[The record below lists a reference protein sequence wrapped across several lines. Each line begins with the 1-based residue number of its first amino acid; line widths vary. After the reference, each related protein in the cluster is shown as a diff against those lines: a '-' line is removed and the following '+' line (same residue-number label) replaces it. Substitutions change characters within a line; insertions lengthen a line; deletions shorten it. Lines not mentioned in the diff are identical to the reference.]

1 MCEASYI
8 HPQRHSMLYTIHLT
22 QTWMHFHPYMEE
34 GITLGDYYFIPAV
47 SWYANRINMSTAIL
61 CEAFFVNLLWVSLV
75 YTIHYS
81 KDSAWQAT
89 NQLEDKLIFQVHNI
103 FSINFCECGESTNV
117 KPIISSRCVIF
128 FIDLSNLLGH
138 GSFFQPACRYEGD
151 FSQLPSAKNRRR
163 STQIIDF
170 HRIKQAVSEWVS

>member
-1 MCEASYI
+1 
-8 HPQRHSMLYTIHLT
+8 
-22 QTWMHFHPYMEE
+22 MHFHPYMEE

-170 HRIKQAVSEWVS
+170 HRIKQARKTHE